1 MEERFKT
8 FTVLIAKI
16 NRNIRKIKN
25 REMVEYG
32 LRSAHISCLYYLYSA
47 EALTATE
54 LCELCEEDKATISRA
69 LVYLEENGF
78 ITCET
83 KLAKRYKSPLLLT
96 EKGKTAGKEITDKVN
111 LVLDEIS
118 KNLSEEERKE
128 FYRCLAI
135 VSDSL
140 EQCAN
145 GSNQNTTY
153 HIGEED
159 SIS

>member
-25 REMVEYG
+25 QEMVEYG
-32 LRSAHISCLYYLYSA
+32 LRSAHISCLYYLYTA
-47 EALTATE
+47 DALTAKE

-78 ITCET
+78 ITCES
-83 KLAKRYKSPLLLT
+83 KLVKRYKSPLLLT
-96 EKGKTAGKEITDKVN
+96 EKGRAVGMEITRKIN
-111 LVLDEIS
+111 SVLEEIS
-118 KNLSEEERKE
+118 IGLSEEERTE
-128 FYRCLAI
+128 FYRCLNI
-135 VSDSL
+135 ISNSL

-145 GSNQNTTY
+145 KSNQNN
-153 HIGEED
+153 I
-159 SIS
+159 

>member
-25 REMVEYG
+25 REMAEYG

-47 EALTATE
+47 VALTATE

-83 KLAKRYKSPLLLT
+83 KPAKRYKSPLLLT
-96 EKGKTAGKEITDKVN
+96 EKGKKAGKEITHKIN
-111 LVLDEIS
+111 GVLDEIS
-118 KNLSEEERKE
+118 TSLSEEDRMN
-128 FYRCLAI
+128 FYRCLTI
-135 VSDSL
+135 VSNCL

-145 GSNQNTTY
+145 GSNPKTTY
-153 HIGEED
+153 NIGEED
-159 SIS
+159 TIS

>member
-32 LRSAHISCLYYLYSA
+32 LRSAHISCLDYLYSA
-47 EALTATE
+47 DALTATE

-78 ITCET
+78 ITCES
-83 KLAKRYKSPLLLT
+83 KFAKRYKSPLLLT
-96 EKGKTAGKEITDKVN
+96 EKGRAVGMEITRKIN
-111 LVLDEIS
+111 SVLEEFSIG
-118 KNLSEEERKE
+118 LSEEERTE
-128 FYRCLAI
+128 FYRCLNI
-135 VSDSL
+135 ISNSL

-145 GSNQNTTY
+145 KSNQNN
-153 HIGEED
+153 I
-159 SIS
+159 